1 MTNRPDDAPAGW
13 IGPGTR
19 AIITGASWGIG
30 ESFAEALAAR
40 GADLLLVAR
49 TETRLLTIAADLQAR
64 YGVRVEIVTLDL
76 AQPEGPRR
84 LYEAASGLGFEPTL
98 LVNTAGLGIVGP
110 FAELPIA
117 QAREIVRLNVAAL
130 TELTYR
136 FLQGMLARGDGA
148 IINVASA
155 SAFQPVPSYGLYAAS
170 KAFVVS
176 FSAAL
181 WAECRQRG
189 VRVVAVCPGP
199 VDAGSPS
206 ERQANGR
213 LERLRRSF
221 PRKVRREEVV
231 AVALDAVE
239 RNEPVVIPGALA
251 ARLALTLLPRRTRL
265 RLTNA
270 APRRFP
276 RLMTGTRRREP

>member
-1 MTNRPDDAPAGW
+1 
-13 IGPGTR
+13 
-19 AIITGASWGIG
+19 
-30 ESFAEALAAR
+30 
-40 GADLLLVAR
+40 VAR

-76 AQPEGPRR
+76 AQPDGPCR
-84 LYEAASGLGFEPTL
+84 LCEAASGLGFDPTL
-98 LVNTAGLGIVGP
+98 LINNAGLGILGP
-110 FAELPIA
+110 FADLPVEK
-117 QAREIVRLNVAAL
+117 AREMIRLNVTAL

-136 FLQGMLARGDGA
+136 FLPPMLARGDGA

-155 SAFQPVPSYGLYAAS
+155 SAFQPVPNYGLYAAS

-176 FSAAL
+176 FGAAL
-181 WAECRQRG
+181 WAECRHTG
-189 VRVVAVCPGP
+189 VRVVTVCPGP

-239 RNEPVVIPGALA
+239 RNEPIVIPGAPA
-251 ARLALTLLPRRTRL
+251 ARLALTLLPRRARL

-270 APRRFP
+270 VLRRFP

>member
-1 MTNRPDDAPAGW
+1 MNARPEHAPEGW

-76 AQPEGPRR
+76 AEPDGPDR
-84 LYEAASGLGFEPTL
+84 LFEAASGLNFEPTM
-98 LVNTAGLGIVGP
+98 LVNNAGLGILGP
-110 FAELPIA
+110 FADLSIQ

-136 FLQGMLARGDGA
+136 FLQGMIARGDGA
-148 IINVASA
+148 VVNVASA
-155 SAFQPVPSYGLYAAS
+155 SAFQPVPNYGLYAAS

-176 FSAAL
+176 FGAAL
-181 WAECRQRG
+181 WAECRQSG
-189 VRVVAVCPGP
+189 VRVITVCPGP

-206 ERQANGR
+206 ERRANGR
-213 LERLRRSF
+213 LERLRPRF
-221 PRKVRREEVV
+221 PRRVTREEVV
-231 AVALDAVE
+231 ADALDAVE
-239 RNEPVVIPGALA
+239 CNEPIVVPGAPA
-251 ARLALTLLPRRTRL
+251 ARLALILLPRRARL

-270 APRRFP
+270 VLRRFP